1 MKVYPINLKG
11 EISENYFEDL
21 IKENRVKNLKEVIK
35 EREKQLEILIKS
47 IENAKKRLKEMESE
61 KNGHYNTK

>member
-1 MKVYPINLKG
+1 MKVYPINFKG